1 MGARSVVQALLK
13 IAASGLVTAVMLT
26 SCTSADPARETT
38 TAVPA
43 PSASTAA
50 PAAPAKAPTPPGPA
64 DKQSGTASPG
74 PRPTSG
80 STDAKG
86 GGEAGKD
93 AHAWGRYGDQADACA
108 AVAANVASLLLVPLG
123 FMTGVKD
130 SELKSMQKELGEF
143 SRKVPPE
150 LTDDLDR
157 VERVLKRSAP
167 DRDFDV
173 TAFAEALRPVQDWLA
188 EHCGE

>member
-1 MGARSVVQALLK
+1 M
-13 IAASGLVTAVMLT
+13 
-26 SCTSADPARETT
+26 
-38 TAVPA
+38 
-43 PSASTAA
+43 
-50 PAAPAKAPTPPGPA
+50 
-64 DKQSGTASPG
+64 
-74 PRPTSG
+74 
-80 STDAKG
+80 
-86 GGEAGKD
+86 
-93 AHAWGRYGDQADACA
+93 WGRYGDRADACA

-130 SELKSMQKELGEF
+130 SDLKSLQVELDEF

-157 VERVLKRSAP
+157 VERLLKKSAP

-173 TAFAEALRPVQDWLA
+173 AAFAEALQPVQDWLA

>member
-1 MGARSVVQALLK
+1 VQALLK

-26 SCTSADPARETT
+26 SCSSADPARETT

-43 PSASTAA
+43 PSGSAA
-50 PAAPAKAPTPPGPA
+50 PQLPTSPAKAPTAPGPA
-64 DKQSGTASPG
+64 EKQSATASPS
-74 PRPTSG
+74 PAPSSG
-80 STDAKG
+80 STHTKG
-86 GGEAGKD
+86 SGDAGKD

-130 SELKSMQKELGEF
+130 SELQSLRDGVDEF
-143 SRKVPPE
+143 SHKVPPE

-157 VERVLKRSAP
+157 VERLLKRSAP

-173 TAFAEALRPVQDWLA
+173 TAFAEALQPVQDWLA

>member
-1 MGARSVVQALLK
+1 VQALLK
-13 IAASGLVTAVMLT
+13 IAAGGLVTAVMLT
-26 SCTSADPARETT
+26 SCTGADPARETT

-50 PAAPAKAPTPPGPA
+50 PTAPAQAPTPPEPA
-64 DKQSGTASPG
+64 DKQSATASPS
-74 PRPTSG
+74 PPPPSG

-86 GGEAGKD
+86 GGAGKG
-93 AHAWGRYGDQADACA
+93 AHVWGRYGDRADACA

-130 SELKSMQKELGEF
+130 SELKSLQDELGDF
-143 SRKVPPE
+143 SRDVPPA
-150 LTDDLDR
+150 LTDDLR
-157 VERVLKRSAP
+157 RIERVLKRSAP

-173 TAFAEALRPVQDWLA
+173 TAFAEALQPVQDWLV